1 MKYLNICFI
10 LIVISACSNES
21 VNEMMAFEIFNNQ
34 KVNFKDSEDIN
45 PEIIRMDS
53 GRVVLKKIT
62 LPMNNNYL
70 HASANIRLIS
80 TGDPWD
86 KSGSFFI
93 IPPSS
98 DYSLIDLKNK
108 DFPSMGEENDLHPAI
123 KKFFNEDKQYLP
135 PLELLRFIT
144 PFGVGYFNT
153 QECCEK
159 LKPVYIAK
167 WEEDISW
174 SEDISHL
181 MPILKGEIM
190 VGVFVDTWSEKG
202 WEIDVNIV
210 FSEPL
215 EKTPKRASNIV
226 SLVNTTPISTS
237 QNGYDKFATKPLAA
251 NFELEKDADVVLY
264 YLTTGHGGHGT
275 GDEFVKKINRVSLN
289 GDLVEEFTPWRDD
302 CASYRR
308 FNPSSGVWSETTE
321 WKGKPHEERIAS
333 SDYSRSGWCPGSLVS
348 PKRIDLGRLEKGIHE
363 ISISIPEA
371 QVTTK
376 TEFNFWNVAAYITY

>member
-215 EKTPKRASNIV
+215 EKMPKRDSNIV